1 MSHTRTAALVRHNA
15 RLAARD
21 PGPLISRLA
30 MPVVMLVLLQPFYRA
45 TLPTTEEGI
54 TQATTGMMVMF
65 SMLAVSIVGTAVL
78 NERLWHTWN
87 RLRATPAR
95 PAEILIGEVACPFAI
110 FLLQQAIVVI
120 TAVAIFDLH
129 VTAPALLLAAMVTW
143 GITLLCCG
151 ALLGT
156 TMRTPGSISAVQ
168 DVCGLLFTAIG
179 GVLVPLAVLPH
190 WVQVVAPLSP
200 GYWGHTMLR
209 SAVQGDAVHTAR
221 AAAVLA
227 VIAGLTGGLACWR
240 VTRAHV
246 R

>member
-1 MSHTRTAALVRHNA
+1 MSLNRTGVLVRHNA

-30 MPVVMLVLLQPFYRA
+30 MPVVMLVLLQPFYRE
-45 TLPTTEEGI
+45 TLPTSEQGI

-65 SMLAVSIVGTAVL
+65 SMLAVSIVGTAIL

-87 RLRATPAR
+87 RLRVTAAR
-95 PAEILIGEVACPFAI
+95 PVEILVGEVACPFAF

-120 TAVAIFDLH
+120 LSATVFDLH
-129 VTAPALLLAAMVTW
+129 VADPLLLVGAMVTW

-168 DVCGLLFTAIG
+168 DVSALVFTAMG
-179 GVLVPLAVLPH
+179 GVLVPLVLLPQ
-190 WVQVVAPLSP
+190 WVQSIAPLSP
-200 GYWGHTMLR
+200 GYWGHAMLR
-209 SAVQGDAVHTAR
+209 SAVQGHAAQTIR
-221 AAAVLA
+221 AAAVLV
-227 VIAGLTGGLACWR
+227 VIAAIAGGLACRR
-240 VTRAHV
+240 VTRGQA